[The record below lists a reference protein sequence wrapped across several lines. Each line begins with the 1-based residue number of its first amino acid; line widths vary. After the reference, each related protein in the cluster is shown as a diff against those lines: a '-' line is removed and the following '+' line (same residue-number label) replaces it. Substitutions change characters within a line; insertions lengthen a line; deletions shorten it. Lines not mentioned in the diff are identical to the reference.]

1 MTLDQSLLRLAAWQ
15 RPVRLIATGGGTGGH
30 TYPAITTIRA
40 TRELLQGAGV
50 ALDVLYVG
58 SAGGVGTPVAAR
70 GELPLVGGVPRQV
83 RGPTKTPTG
92 DFPPK
97 PRGRRTAAPR
107 RVEAPPRERRV

>member
-58 SAGGVGTPVAAR
+58 SAGGAGSPVAA
-70 GELPLVGGVPRQV
+70 LAALSLWA
-83 RGPTKTPTG
+83 
-92 DFPPK
+92 
-97 PRGRRTAAPR
+97 AAPR
-107 RVEAPPRERRV
+107 KVRRAAHPPPTSFHHKPR